1 MDVGRLSL
9 GAGRHACTG
18 KEEARRGRR
27 EPCQPPTSA
36 WADEHFGCN
45 FELIQTL
52 NPALPHAC
60 GGTKISKRKGKRKRK
75 RKSEGGVESRHGS
88 TKGTSAFQRAPTS
101 RFTSRFQ
108 ALEFESGFSH
118 SSTRWL
124 SLRSLRRSMEISCR
138 LPTPALRA
146 SRGRVDSKPS

>member
-18 KEEARRGRR
+18 KEEARRGRS

-52 NPALPHAC
+52 TPVL
-60 GGTKISKRKGKRKRK
+60 TSSRKDKIIKSKRNGKRK